1 MAIQGILTQEQTA
14 RSSENIFN
22 PFLTLD
28 SAHTYTISDGVGVA
42 EISNTDEF
50 FLTGQGCMK
59 VRFLIG
65 GGQQITWNAQDN
77 TNSLIKSTGLHYIQF
92 AVYKNNPTADVNLTV
107 TVFINDVATDSRTI
121 AQNLYNASGFVDENW
136 NIYHQT
142 FTANEGDIVSLNW
155 SADSDDDTA
164 IIYLDNFKL
173 ERSNQSL
180 IAPTIYTNPS
190 FLPTKYTKV
199 YDFDNTQVL
208 DEDIETNFIFSATRE
223 SNCGTILLNTS
234 ITPQKLNSFFE
245 IQANFLAKVPSGT
258 NIHIDAILLI
268 NGINYLG
275 QTVYLNKPTDDF
287 QYGNIT
293 FSLPVNQ
300 EFLDS
305 TGMVTLTARGN
316 DITISR
322 RSLTVKEESNFN

>member
-28 SAHTYTISDGVGVA
+28 SPHTYSISDGVGVA

-59 VRFLIG
+59 VRFLIAG
-65 GGQQITWNAQDN
+65 DNIAFNAQDN
-77 TNSLIKSTGLHYIQF
+77 TNSVIKSTGLHYIQF

-107 TVFINDVATDSRTI
+107 SVFINDVLTSSRTI
-121 AQNLYNASGFVDENW
+121 AQNLYNASGFIDDNW

-223 SNCGTILLNTS
+223 SNCGTILLNTA
-234 ITPQKLNSFFE
+234 ITPQTLNSFFE
-245 IQANFLAKVPSGT
+245 IQANFLALVPSGT
-258 NIHIDAILLI
+258 NIHIDAVLLI
-268 NGINYLG
+268 NGVNYLG
-275 QTVYLNKPTDDF
+275 QTVYLNKVATDS

-300 EFLDS
+300 EFLDND
-305 TGMVTLTARGN
+305 GVVTLTARGN

>member
-28 SAHTYTISDGVGVA
+28 SPHTYSISDGVGVA

-59 VRFLIG
+59 VRFLIAG
-65 GGQQITWNAQDN
+65 DNIAFNAQDN
-77 TNSLIKSTGLHYIQF
+77 TNSVIKSTGLHYIQF

-107 TVFINDVATDSRTI
+107 SVFINDVLTSSRTI
-121 AQNLYNASGFVDENW
+121 AQNLYNASGFIDDNW

-142 FTANEGDIVSLNW
+142 FTANDGDIVSLNW

-223 SNCGTILLNTS
+223 SNCGTILLNAA
-234 ITPQKLNSFFE
+234 ITPQTLNSFFE
-245 IQANFLAKVPSGT
+245 IQANFLALVPSGT
-258 NIHIDAILLI
+258 NIHIDAVLLI
-268 NGINYLG
+268 NGVNYLG
-275 QTVYLNKPTDDF
+275 QTVYLNKVATDS

-300 EFLDS
+300 EFLDND
-305 TGMVTLTARGN
+305 GIVTLTARGN

>member
-1 MAIQGILTQEQTA
+1 MSIQGILLQEQTA
-14 RSSENIFN
+14 RSSENLFN
-22 PFLTLD
+22 SFLTLD
-28 SAHTYTISDGVGVA
+28 SPHTYSISDGVGVA

-50 FLTGQGCMK
+50 SLTGQGCMK
-59 VRFLIG
+59 VRFLTSGSNIAF
-65 GGQQITWNAQDN
+65 NAQDN

-107 TVFINDVATDSRTI
+107 SVYINDVFSETRAV
-121 AQNLYNASGFVDENW
+121 AQNLYNASGFIDGNW
-136 NIYHQT
+136 NIYYQS
-142 FTANEGDIVSLNW
+142 FLANEGDIVSLSW
-155 SADSDDDTA
+155 DCDSDDETA
-164 IIYLDNFKL
+164 IIYMDNFKL
-173 ERSNQSL
+173 ERSNQNL
-180 IAPTIYTNPS
+180 IAPTLYSNPS

-199 YDFDNTQVL
+199 YDFDNDQVL
-208 DEDIETNFIFSATRE
+208 DEDIGTNFIFSATRE

-245 IQANFLAKVPSGT
+245 IQANFLAEVPSGT
-258 NIHIDAILLI
+258 NIHIDAVLLI

-300 EFLDS
+300 EFLDN
-305 TGMVTLTARGN
+305 TGVVTLTARGN
-316 DITISR
+316 NITISR

>member
-28 SAHTYTISDGVGVA
+28 SPHTYSISDGVGVA

-59 VRFLIG
+59 VRFLIAG
-65 GGQQITWNAQDN
+65 DNIAFNAQDN
-77 TNSLIKSTGLHYIQF
+77 TNSVIKSTGLHYIQF

-107 TVFINDVATDSRTI
+107 SVFINDVLTSSRTI
-121 AQNLYNASGFVDENW
+121 AQNLYNASGFIDDNW

-142 FTANEGDIVSLNW
+142 FTANDGDIVSLNW

-173 ERSNQSL
+173 ECSNQSL

-223 SNCGTILLNTS
+223 SNCGTILLNAA
-234 ITPQKLNSFFE
+234 ITPQTLNSFFE
-245 IQANFLAKVPSGT
+245 IQANFLALVPSGT
-258 NIHIDAILLI
+258 NIHIDAVLLI
-268 NGINYLG
+268 NGVNYLG
-275 QTVYLNKPTDDF
+275 QTVYLNKVATDS

-300 EFLDS
+300 EFLDND
-305 TGMVTLTARGN
+305 GIVTLTARGN